1 VQAGDSS
8 TQELF
13 VSLEGQTFRSYRA
26 FDEAVQAALGVHRSA
41 FPLTYTPHQA
51 ISWARQNG
59 WIKDSSDGL
68 QVEVR

>member
-1 VQAGDSS
+1 VKPGESS

-13 VSLEGQTFRSYRA
+13 ASLEGRTFRNYRA
-26 FDEAVQAALGVHRSA
+26 FDEAVQEALGVHRSA

-59 WIKDSSDGL
+59 WIEDSSDGL
-68 QVEVR
+68 QVKVR

>member
-1 VQAGDSS
+1 VSPDASP

-13 VSLEGQTFRSYRA
+13 TSLQGREFRNYRD
-26 FDEAVQAALGVHRSA
+26 FDKAVQNALRDHRSA
-41 FPLTYTPHQA
+41 FPLTYTPNQA

-68 QVEVR
+68 LVEVL